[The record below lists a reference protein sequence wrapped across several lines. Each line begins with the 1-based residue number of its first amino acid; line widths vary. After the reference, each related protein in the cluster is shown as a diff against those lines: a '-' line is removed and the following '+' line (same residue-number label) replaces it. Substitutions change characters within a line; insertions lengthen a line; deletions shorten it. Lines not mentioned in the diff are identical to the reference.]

1 MRSSMQEIRN
11 RPLNRASPVSSAVE
25 GFLVELDEEF
35 LELVDLLVE
44 VFEEDLEELLDSDS
58 LEDSDL
64 LVDVE
69 VEDSDDED
77 SDDEASSISV
87 SIFGRA
93 STL

>member
-35 LELVDLLVE
+35 
-44 VFEEDLEELLDSDS
+44 FEEDLEELLDSDS